1 MTTEPSASAWEV
13 TRLILGS
20 PDGSPSAIA
29 QEHGYSAAEIAELMP
44 IFLDTARTDWS
55 TAADVGGG
63 WATPG
68 PGAAEHDAELYLR
81 DLAGSGSIEAA
92 GADGAPAPAATD
104 GGLLTPDLGELLDG
118 PARPPAAP
126 ADEPSGATEP
136 AATEPATTEPATT
149 GPAAGPAA
157 NGTAADEVA
166 ADRTEVP
173 VDGAAG
179 SAPADEPFALGDDDP
194 FAGDPFSPGPVAPD
208 PFVDDPFDDPTDHA
222 TPPGFEIDDVA
233 GGPYPG

>member
-68 PGAAEHDAELYLR
+68 PGAGEHDAELYLR

-92 GADGAPAPAATD
+92 AADGAPAPAAAD

-136 AATEPATTEPATT
+136 AAVEPAATETATD
-149 GPAAGPAA
+149 
-157 NGTAADEVA
+157 GTEAPVADV
-166 ADRTEVP
+166 
-173 VDGAAG
+173 AG

-194 FAGDPFSPGPVAPD
+194 FAGDPFGPGPAAPD
-208 PFVDDPFDDPTDHA
+208 PFVDDPFDHA
-222 TPPGFEIDDVA
+222 SPPGFEVDDVA